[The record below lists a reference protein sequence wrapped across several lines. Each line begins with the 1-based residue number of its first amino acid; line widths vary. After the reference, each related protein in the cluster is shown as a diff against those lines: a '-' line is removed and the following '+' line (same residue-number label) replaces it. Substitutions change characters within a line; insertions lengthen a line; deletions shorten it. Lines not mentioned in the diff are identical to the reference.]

1 MKEAIKPYFN
11 KLQELYHGHQPG
23 FYAVEEIDGVS
34 ILEKGSEIIY
44 QELIANLSDERKRR
58 ICFDKIS
65 LKRQEGWQQIE
76 LKIYGVEYHKRIS
89 LFPKTMEIL
98 DGIKGLST
106 IYFSLLAPHSHIK
119 AHVGDTDALY
129 RVHLGLKI
137 PAALPACGIEVA
149 GYKKSWEAAKCL
161 AFNDIYYHSVW
172 NETNEERI
180 VLIVDIIRPEFRNKE
195 IYVNSG
201 VRAALYH
208 ARIYEICWPVIE
220 LMPRIL
226 TRLIFPI
233 FHMISYSWHSIR
245 HALPSIKRTWGQH
258 E

>member
-1 MKEAIKPYFN
+1 MKKAIKPYFN
-11 KLQELYHGHQPG
+11 KLQELYHGNQPC
-23 FYAVEEIDGVS
+23 FYDVKEIDGIS
-34 ILEKGSEIIY
+34 ALEKGCEVIY
-44 QELIANLSDERKRR
+44 QELMANLSDERKRK

-65 LKRQEGWQQIE
+65 LKNQDGWQQIE

-89 LFPKTMEIL
+89 LFPKTMKIL
-98 DGIKGLST
+98 NDIEGLST
-106 IYFSLLAPHSHIK
+106 IYFSLLAPHSRIE

-129 RVHLGLKI
+129 RIHLGLKI

-149 GYKKSWEAAKCL
+149 GYQKSWETAKCL

-172 NETNEERI
+172 NETDEERV
-180 VLIVDIIRPEFRNKE
+180 VLIVDIIRPEFRHKD

-201 VRAALYH
+201 VRAVLYH
-208 ARIYEICWPVIE
+208 ARIYEMCWPVIE

-226 TRLIFPI
+226 TRLIFPV
-233 FHMISYSWHSIR
+233 FHTISYGWHGIR
-245 HALPSIKRTWGQH
+245 HKLLDIKKLRGLH